1 MTAPLQGIRVID
13 WTQVQSGPS
22 CTQMLAWLGADV
34 IKIERKGLGDP
45 TRTEL
50 LDYPDMDS
58 LYYLQLNC
66 NKRSIELDM
75 KTSEGKEILTR
86 LLETADVFVE
96 NLHPGAVDT
105 GKWGIVI
112 ESLDGSINHT
122 RIDLVYLFPREAQLV
137 HGPRVQV
144 FYKDIGCFEQSG
156 QDFLSFRSLH
166 IQFNGTLVAVQL
178 QIIQTI
184 HIGIVQQFGTG
195 RIT

>member
-1 MTAPLQGIRVID
+1 MTAPLEGIRVVD

-86 LLETADVFVE
+86 LLETADIFVE
-96 NLHPGAVDT
+96 NLHPGAVAKL
-105 GKWGIVI
+105 GFSWEEVHK
-112 ESLDGSINHT
+112 IN
-122 RIDLVYLFPREAQLV
+122 
-137 HGPRVQV
+137 PRVI
-144 FYKDIGCFEQSG
+144 Y
-156 QDFLSFRSLH
+156 
-166 IQFNGTLVAVQL
+166 GT
-178 QIIQTI
+178 IK
-184 HIGIVQQFGTG
+184 
-195 RIT
+195 